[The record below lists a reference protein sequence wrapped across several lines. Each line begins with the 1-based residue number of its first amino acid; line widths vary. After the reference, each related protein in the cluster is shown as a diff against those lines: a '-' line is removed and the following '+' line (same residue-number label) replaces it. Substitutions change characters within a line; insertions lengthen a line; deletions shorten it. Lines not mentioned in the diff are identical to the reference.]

1 MRGTRLGN
9 KRVSKAGRSRRPGAC
24 SGLPRHEQ
32 AIATEQPQK
41 ALHFKCCK
49 FWNEGHTYIQ
59 NVLGSSQSCYQI
71 IPQPQ
76 EEALDKK
83 SFSHLF
89 GSWWF
94 KFLHFV
100 SRSLQIPLQQAS
112 PRRAGPSRTFRPQQ
126 CPQTLALDTHLP
138 PGSKFQHRGRECD
151 PGHKSREV
159 TPDAAWPSPQP
170 PQLGHAPCT
179 PYQTE

>member
-1 MRGTRLGN
+1 MAYRGKNRPLQLSNLRKPFTSSVASSGMKDTPTYRMFLVPPKAVIKSYPSHRRRLW
-9 KRVSKAGRSRRPGAC
+9 
-24 SGLPRHEQ
+24 
-32 AIATEQPQK
+32 T
-41 ALHFKCCK
+41 
-49 FWNEGHTYIQ
+49 
-59 NVLGSSQSCYQI
+59 
-71 IPQPQ
+71 
-76 EEALDKK
+76 K
-83 SFSHLF
+83 SLFSHLF

-159 TPDAAWPSPQP
+159 TPDAARPSPQP